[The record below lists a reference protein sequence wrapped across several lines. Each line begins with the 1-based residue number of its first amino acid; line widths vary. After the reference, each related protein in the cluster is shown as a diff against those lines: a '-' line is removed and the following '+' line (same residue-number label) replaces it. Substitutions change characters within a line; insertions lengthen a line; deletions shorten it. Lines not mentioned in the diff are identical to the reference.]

1 MRPPFLRYARMVSF
15 GSVQN
20 KTVGPFEPGLN
31 VVFGRNEAGKTTLA
45 SFIEGLLFGWEEARG
60 SRNTYKPDNAER
72 AGSLFFAD
80 AQGGEIELSRVR
92 NVDGLKGDASL
103 VADIDRD
110 TFRTMFSLTS
120 DELRSL
126 RNAGDVTARLLTAG
140 SGTDVSPAQ
149 ALGQVNDALAGYTS
163 RAASA
168 DHSLV
173 RLAAEREELRLKLRS
188 LGDEMD
194 QLKHLDAEFHQ
205 MEAQRSELAAH
216 LAELNDE
223 VECLAACRARV
234 DKMDAEIA
242 QLASDKARL
251 LYEEAEAS
259 AALEANAQAFDAL
272 KTEGVL
278 DEATRQVSARRTQG
292 ASSAPFALH
301 VALGLLIVVFL
312 AAGAGL
318 ILYGQRLEDAAF
330 AALGAVLLVAAC
342 ASLAVAFALV
352 FASQKKA
359 QALVQEDAIRQEIAD
374 RQLRDRALQEAGL
387 KQQLRMAGQ
396 RGEELSQRLSAL
408 EAQRAAALERAGL
421 LADASVEEIDFEMA
435 RTARERDALMED
447 LEGLNARYGEMRQL
461 LAHAAGRED
470 FADMKIEY
478 QAVRTR
484 LLDATQDFMR
494 LLLAKRMLE
503 KAIAEWEIESQPAV
517 YREAGRL
524 LSLMTD
530 GAWTRVSASSD
541 GSLVVGN
548 EERLTRPAQKLSL
561 GTCQQLYLSMRI
573 ALLMAADEVGRSAP
587 VIADDILVN
596 FDARRRRGAAR
607 ALAELAQ
614 VRQVILLTCHEEVA
628 QLLVEAQPD
637 ARVIRL

>member
-126 RNAGDVTARLLTAG
+126 RNASDVTARLLTAG

-205 MEAQRSELAAH
+205 MQAQRSELAAH

-259 AALEANAQAFDAL
+259 AALEASAQAFDAL
-272 KTEGVL
+272 KTEGEV
-278 DEATRQVSARRTQG
+278 DEASRQASARKAQG

-352 FASQKKA
+352 FASQRKA

-374 RQLRDRALQEAGL
+374 RQQRDRALQEAGL

-396 RGEELSQRLSAL
+396 RGEELSQRLGAL
-408 EAQRAAALERAGL
+408 EAQRVAALERAGL
-421 LADASVEEIDFEMA
+421 LADASVEELDFEMA

-461 LAHAAGRED
+461 LTHAAGRED

-494 LLLAKRMLE
+494 FLLAKRMLE
-503 KAIAEWEIESQPAV
+503 RAIAEWEIESQPAV

-596 FDARRRRGAAR
+596 FDALRRRGAAR